1 MDECLSLFFVQTLN
15 GVTRT
20 RTQEARPDLRRA
32 NTNLQKIID
41 QPKRAK
47 VHQLKNCL
55 LLGGTHRT
63 TPPPEVLFLISL
75 GRVGPYGA
83 RAFAAGTVR
92 LGTAEACSAPPFSC
106 REAPPLIHPNL
117 GLMGLNN
124 SRVGE
129 GKRARGGIDE
139 L

>member
-1 MDECLSLFFVQTLN
+1 MSVIILCSN
-15 GVTRT
+15 ATRGHT
-20 RTQEARPDLRRA
+20 NTHAGGTIKLLRRA

-124 SRVGE
+124 SRGG
-129 GKRARGGIDE
+129 GKKKARGGIDE

>member
-1 MDECLSLFFVQTLN
+1 MDECLSLFFVQTLK

-55 LLGGTHRT
+55 LLGSTHRT
-63 TPPPEVLFLISL
+63 TPPPEAFLL
-75 GRVGPYGA
+75 RPPGQVGPYGA

-117 GLMGLNN
+117 GLM
-124 SRVGE
+124 VY
-129 GKRARGGIDE
+129 
-139 L
+139 